1 MCQSKAQGGLR
12 CSNSAKAVLDEAI
25 ASGDEKAIKNAK
37 IEYLTSNAGIKSLR
51 EQGKNDLA
59 DRFARRREVLMQQ
72 NQREWR
78 KENGISVALDID
90 NTTAD
95 FTGAFRASLASKYGL
110 SREEALER
118 YPEPEDYDMSTWFAG
133 GRDEFFKE
141 FKEAEARGGLYS
153 NMKIFSEAR
162 KEITGLHNDGY
173 TIHFV
178 TARIPE
184 FNEETKLALRKYRL
198 PYHLLKHTEEKHE
211 HDAHIFVD
219 DAPKQISTLTLHGKK
234 VVAYH
239 NLYNA
244 HQTEGVARVKVWG
257 GMSKIVH
264 EHTTPVDEKHSHF

>member
-12 CSNSAKAVLDEAI
+12 CSNSAKAVLDDAI
-25 ASGDEKAIKNAK
+25 ASGDEKAIKGAK
-37 IEYLTSNAGIKSLR
+37 IEYLTSPAGIQSLR
-51 EQGKNDLA
+51 EQGKAELA
-59 DRFARRREVLMQQ
+59 DKFARRREILMQQ
-72 NQREWR
+72 NQRQWR

-95 FTGAFRASLASKYGL
+95 FTGAFRASLATKYGL
-110 SREEALER
+110 TKEEALER
-118 YPEPEDYDMSTWFAG
+118 YPEPADYDMSTWFKG
-133 GRDEFFKE
+133 GRDEFYKE
-141 FKEAEARGGLYS
+141 FREAEARGGLYS
-153 NMKIFSEAR
+153 NMKIFSKAR

-184 FNEETKLALRKYRL
+184 FNAETKLALRKYRL

-219 DAPKQISTLTLHGKK
+219 DAPKQISTLTVHGKK

-244 HQTEGVARVKVWG
+244 HQREGVARVQEWN
-257 GMSKIVH
+257 GMSEVIH
-264 EHTTPVDEKHSHF
+264 EHTSPKDEKVSHF